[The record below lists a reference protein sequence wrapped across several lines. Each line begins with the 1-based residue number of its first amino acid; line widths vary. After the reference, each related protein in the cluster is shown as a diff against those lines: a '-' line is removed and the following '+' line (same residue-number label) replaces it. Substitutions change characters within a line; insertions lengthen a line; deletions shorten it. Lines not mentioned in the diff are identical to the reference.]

1 MYQSPDVIKV
11 KVNVEDV
18 FASYGGGCP
27 MDEYGQWRWTSPCEG
42 TSDYAFDGDTYVGL
56 NWGFECYS
64 TKNP

>member
-27 MDEYGQWRWTSPCEG
+27 EDHWAYQTLTGG
-42 TSDYAFDGDTYVGL
+42 TCRDVDTDSFFTATYPT
-56 NWGFECYS
+56 NPHQCYS
-64 TKNP
+64 TLNM